1 MTEADL
7 QLLLR
12 AKNQIKREAT
22 WRSFLTVGIVFA
34 AMLRLIGFDLPT
46 LYFLIFTLFIV
57 LLLLTSDLLLNIGTV
72 TKRDL
77 VSLIENTV
85 HSDPAILSKYASLKH
100 KA

>member
-1 MTEADL
+1 MTETDL

-22 WRSFLTVGIVFA
+22 WRSFLIVGIVFA
-34 AMLRLIGFDLPT
+34 AVLRLIGFDLPY
-46 LYFLIFTLFIV
+46 LYFLIFTLFFV
-57 LLLLTSDLLLNIGTV
+57 SLLLTSDLLLNIGTV

-77 VSLIENTV
+77 VGLIENTV
-85 HSDPAILSKYASLKH
+85 HNDPAILSKYANLKD